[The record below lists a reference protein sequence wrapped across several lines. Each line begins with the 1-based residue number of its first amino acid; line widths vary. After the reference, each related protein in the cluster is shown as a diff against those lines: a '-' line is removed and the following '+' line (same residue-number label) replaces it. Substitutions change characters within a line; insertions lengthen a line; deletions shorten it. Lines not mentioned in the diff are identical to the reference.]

1 MAQGVT
7 GFDAGVGVLSPV
19 CDDESEDGMGNSK
32 TPSRD
37 VWGERKTR
45 GSCESRL
52 PGRQDGWHRYF
63 RGISPQRRCQLEGS
77 MAKLVFV
84 IALFLMVPTLRARQA
99 ETNATPPQTA
109 PQATPQPAAQNP
121 SAQDNLPASIR
132 PGHPLDPADVD
143 ILTGKRD
150 REIEAARRTAVPVMV
165 GGYGEYGYY
174 GDYYL
179 MNGRRGAGWDM
190 PMLPLSRIA
199 NPFFFSR
206 ISPREFGR
214 GGIHGG
220 R

>member
-1 MAQGVT
+1 MK
-7 GFDAGVGVLSPV
+7 
-19 CDDESEDGMGNSK
+19 N
-32 TPSRD
+32 
-37 VWGERKTR
+37 
-45 GSCESRL
+45 
-52 PGRQDGWHRYF
+52 
-63 RGISPQRRCQLEGS
+63 
-77 MAKLVFV
+77 LVF
-84 IALFLMVPTLRARQA
+84 ALALLLMVSALRAQQVETSGNPPQA
-99 ETNATPPQTA
+99 APQTA
-109 PQATPQPAAQNP
+109 PEAAPQPATQNP
-121 SAQDNLPASIR
+121 NPQDNLPASIR

-150 REIEAARRTAVPVMV
+150 REIEAARRAAVPAMV

-190 PMLPLSRIA
+190 PMLPLPRIT

-206 ISPREFGR
+206 ISQREFGR